1 MPIKHESLWPAH
13 LTSKQHR
20 SNALAEQQKQE
31 DMSRKRALE
40 EAEEH
45 EAKRARLVEAEQ
57 REEPEAPTEEAP
69 ADIGSKL
76 RYEASTAGSRQSP
89 AVEAE
94 EEDPEWAQFER
105 DILAEPVASS
115 SKATISG
122 QPKIYDE
129 EGQVPEEAAAPV
141 PVDDVDLGGP
151 SDETEEQRRQR
162 EENEELMQ
170 RMEECVPCC
179 PRLGS

>member
-69 ADIGSKL
+69 ADIGKL
-76 RYEASTAGSRQSP
+76 RYEASIAGSRQLP

-122 QPKIYDE
+122 QAKIYDE

-141 PVDDVDLGGP
+141 PVDDFDLGGP
-151 SDETEEQRRQR
+151 PDETEEQRRQR

-170 RMEECVPCC
+170 RMEECVPFC
-179 PRLGS
+179 PRLAS

>member
-31 DMSRKRALE
+31 DLSRKRALE

-57 REEPEAPTEEAP
+57 REETEAPTEEAP
-69 ADIGSKL
+69 ADIGKL
-76 RYEASTAGSRQSP
+76 RYEASIAGSRQSP

-115 SKATISG
+115 TKATISG
-122 QPKIYDE
+122 QAKIYDE
-129 EGQVPEEAAAPV
+129 EGQAPEEVAAPV

-151 SDETEEQRRQR
+151 PDETEEQRRQR
-162 EENEELMQ
+162 EENEEVMQ
-170 RMEECVPCC
+170 RMEECVPFC
-179 PRLGS
+179 PSLAR